1 MPTTWT
7 EKKEEIRSI
16 QRLPSSAVKF
26 DGRHKDGWL
35 RIHLEGAWPYLG
47 VEPVGDGER
56 RVDPAVRVH
65 DVAGHA
71 LDDAVDGIA
80 DILA

>member
-1 MPTTWT
+1 VVFAFVAL
-7 EKKEEIRSI
+7 S
-16 QRLPSSAVKF
+16 LDA
-26 DGRHKDGWL
+26 
-35 RIHLEGAWPYLG
+35 GARMRNVFADHLG